1 MCVSSNWGSLTL
13 RLSVGHG
20 VPVSAS
26 GPAPAAD
33 VELARPGLLR
43 DVFALIAYDEPE
55 GDASPV
61 SYLMKPAQRQLAAEA
76 LNRAVLQE
84 YGLESSSAIERLV
97 RQLGAAQDAVLD
109 ANLGY
114 GEAVRW

>member
-1 MCVSSNWGSLTL
+1 MQ
-13 RLSVGHG
+13 
-20 VPVSAS
+20 
-26 GPAPAAD
+26 
-33 VELARPGLLR
+33 
-43 DVFALIAYDEPE
+43 
-55 GDASPV
+55 
-61 SYLMKPAQRQLAAEA
+61 PAQRQLAAEA

-84 YGLESSSAIERLV
+84 HGLDASSAIERLV